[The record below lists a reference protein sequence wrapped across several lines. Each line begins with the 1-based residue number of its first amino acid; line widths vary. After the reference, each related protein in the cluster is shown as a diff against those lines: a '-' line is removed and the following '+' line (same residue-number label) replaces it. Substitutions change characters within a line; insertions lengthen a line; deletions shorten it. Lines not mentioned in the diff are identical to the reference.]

1 MVSPELLQ
9 QKAQEDLE
17 AQQSTKLA
25 NEVLEEQLAGQGSGD
40 ASDYKHM
47 GRGGAGNWY
56 TPTSLS
62 KEGVFT
68 DATPSPGASTT
79 PDPTSVNPAH
89 AGHFMEPRPWR
100 GRGGAGNFAYEKPVE
115 PERIELEERQVA
127 KQVQEEV
134 RKEVEAGLQRPE
146 SAYLGNITAWKD
158 PSAERPSTHASSF
171 EGQPF

>member
-1 MVSPELLQ
+1 MISPEQLQ

-25 NEVLEEQLAGQGSGD
+25 NEVLEEQLAAQGSGD
-40 ASDYKHM
+40 PSDYKHM

-68 DATPSPGASTT
+68 DSAPPRGASIT

-89 AGHFMEPRPWR
+89 AGHYMEPRPWR

-115 PERIELEERQVA
+115 PERIELEERQIT
-127 KQVQEEV
+127 KLVQEEV
-134 RKEVEAGLQRPE
+134 RKEVEAGLKRPE
-146 SAYLGNITAWKD
+146 SAYLANTTAWKD
-158 PSAERPSTHASSF
+158 PKAERPRTHAPPF